1 MKKTVKKTV
10 AKTSVK
16 KTVAKKPMMKMGG
29 AKKKM
34 QDGGY
39 PTYQGPVSKQTT
51 DKINNLNSKN
61 VGPRVYNQQETRD
74 TEDMKQMMENY
85 DRIPKGKKGGIVKKT
100 TAKKTVVKSKKK

>member
-1 MKKTVKKTV
+1 MKKVIKKT
-10 AKTSVK
+10 AKTPIKKTSVK
-16 KTVAKKPMMKMGG
+16 KPIMKRGG
-29 AKKKM
+29 VKKM